1 MATNMLNSNH
11 SILMSNNKFQIQ
23 QVISNIV
30 YYIMHSNLKEMRLL
44 KYCTER
50 VYKFEEE
57 RTKTMVQM
65 VIIRTSNVRDSFVN
79 SRAPSDNQCFVMK
92 VVTRLIAS

>member
-1 MATNMLNSNH
+1 MDTNLLNSNH

-23 QVISNIV
+23 QVIFIIV
-30 YYIMHSNLKEMRLL
+30 YFIMHSNLKEMRLL
-44 KYCTER
+44 KYCTES

-57 RTKTMVQM
+57 RTETMVQM
-65 VIIRTSNVRDSFVN
+65 VIIRTSKVRDSFVN
-79 SRAPSDNQCFVMK
+79 SRAPSDNQCFAMK